1 MRKQYNLWPSE
12 HGLDAWDVDRL
23 IQLSGDLPIRDVSLD
38 AITEID
44 TDYWFRYG
52 PIIPTV
58 RRVVEHIRL
67 VADVDMSYPIIL
79 AANGRVMDGMH
90 RVARAILEGNPT
102 IKAVRF
108 VTDPEPDYRN
118 CSPENLPY

>member
-1 MRKQYNLWPSE
+1 MRKQYNLWLSE

-23 IQLSGDLPIRDVSLD
+23 IQLSGDLPIRDVPLD
-38 AITEID
+38 AITEVD

-58 RRVVEHIRL
+58 RRVVEHMRL
-67 VADVDMSYPIIL
+67 AADVDMSYPIIL

-90 RVARAILEGNPT
+90 RVARAILDGNST

-118 CSPENLPY
+118 CSLENLPY